1 MDQKVLTVMMMVNA
15 FVWTISLDKSVT
27 SVHLNDTTTLFVKN
41 VIVILMVLL
50 KTSFNWVDV
59 MQSLKDPYVLVKKTS
74 LVAFVTSA
82 SLFFGTSKNST
93 PRGAKTA
100 IVIAQEPLE
109 PWGFVTKWTVNVL
122 VNPTYLSRRVSGFA
136 TSARMVSLALM
147 PITGWDVPN
156 VNVILAVLM
165 SPPEKR
171 PFVTRIAANVLANLA
186 WKDVGVTRS

>member
-1 MDQKVLTVMMMVNA
+1 MDQKVLIVMMMVNA

-82 SLFFGTSKNST
+82 SLSFGTSKNST
-93 PRGAKTA
+93 QRGAKTA
-100 IVIAQEPLE
+100 IAIAQEPLE

-122 VNPTYLSRRVSGFA
+122 VNPTYLSRRVNGFA

-186 WKDVGVTRS
+186 WKDVDVTRS

>member
-1 MDQKVLTVMMMVNA
+1 MDQKVLIVMMMVNA

-100 IVIAQEPLE
+100 IAIVQEPLE
-109 PWGFVTKWTVNVL
+109 PWGFVIKWTVNVL
-122 VNPTYLSRRVSGFA
+122 VNPTYLSRRVNGFA

-165 SPPEKR
+165 SLPAKM
-171 PFVTRIAANVLANLA
+171 PFVTKIAANVLANLA

>member
-1 MDQKVLTVMMMVNA
+1 MDQKVLIVMMMVNA

-122 VNPTYLSRRVSGFA
+122 VNPTYLSRRVNGFA

-165 SPPEKR
+165 SLPAKR
-171 PFVTRIAANVLANLA
+171 PFVTRIVANVLANLA
-186 WKDVGVTRS
+186 WKDVGAMRS

>member
-1 MDQKVLTVMMMVNA
+1 MDQKVLIVMMMVNA

-122 VNPTYLSRRVSGFA
+122 VNPTYLSKKVNGFA
-136 TSARMVSLALM
+136 TSARMDSLALM

-186 WKDVGVTRS
+186 WKDVGAMRS